1 MSIDSG
7 LKVATLVGTGDTFCV
22 RLEGVVAV
30 EGLRQTSRSVIG
42 RGWFWLGAFAL
53 SGVLW
58 VLIIWAVS
66 SVATAGSITV
76 RQMIGDAR
84 YWPPACDQSVCV
96 LTGLGGIVQVWE
108 RHVDKQKSRGRS
120 FVVEGICASAC
131 EIAARRAGAAIAP
144 GATLIV
150 HETSPVVWS

>member
-1 MSIDSG
+1 MEAA
-7 LKVATLVGTGDTFCV
+7 VAAEGARASS
-22 RLEGVVAV
+22 RL
-30 EGLRQTSRSVIG
+30 VIG
-42 RGWFWLGAFAL
+42 RAWYWLGAFLL

-58 VLIIWAVS
+58 LLIIWAVS
-66 SVATAGSITV
+66 SVASAGVVTV

-84 YWPPACDQSVCV
+84 YWPPACEQSVCV

-108 RHVDKQKSRGRS
+108 RHVDKHKGLGRT

-131 EIAARRAGAAIAP
+131 EIAARRAGARIAP

-150 HETSPVVWS
+150 HEPSPARLS